1 MAILGGSPLGLVG
14 VKSRPDNNGKS
25 SLPWN
30 GKSISVDRY
39 NNSKTTW
46 REYTDNPGSGDQPA
60 SKTEGAKN
68 RSSISIFSRRNQAS
82 TFTPWPGLSTKWGD
96 LSPDVNKE
104 GIKPSPLHSDDL
116 YDTSILNILKKLEG
130 TNAELR
136 ASHFAYLKNVGVF
149 PNNRLMIARRF
160 ESGMKSGSNLFGKGS
175 PAMAVMISWVKQ
187 EENFIELT
195 FGEEWTEAEADF
207 QAILNEFGED
217 FTKGSKL
224 GNKLGTDSDQGG
236 LGIVPLPGFSETL
249 QRFVWSKMG
258 IFNPGAEQYIPQG
271 EPNLIKTAKRRKLL
285 PASEPGSGL
294 RCSFSI
300 KMECEW
306 EQKFIS
312 GLDPTIAW
320 LDIINEILRFGTSVS
335 KTFGLSSGVQDKV
348 MGYVNN
354 PEKLIQ
360 DIVKNITEA
369 VTKMRESFQNIVD
382 EFKGTLGPNEE
393 KEPTDEEKK
402 AAEANAEEKKNSV
415 QKAFDTMFEN
425 LETAGEALI
434 RNILGKYKERILGVF
449 SSLTGNPSGPWHIS
463 IGNPMRPIF
472 SSGDMLAGDITL
484 TLGPTLAY
492 NDLPSSIKASF
503 TMTPARPLGLQE
515 IFARFNSG
523 HLRAVVPYPSES
535 EKLAVAGALQ
545 IKVEDG
551 SAADGEKTGPSAGPQ
566 KESTAA
572 TTPADV
578 KSTTPLDN
586 KNNNSN
592 VTNASNAGSN
602 LSTTSTNAVPPS
614 GQLTAGV
621 SNNTSS
627 QISQANALL
636 NGGNDAIQLSSDA
649 NGPIDAT
656 KYVSLAKDS

>member
-160 ESGMKSGSNLFGKGS
+160 ETGMKSGSNIFGKGS

-207 QAILNEFGED
+207 TAILNEFGDD

-224 GNKLGTDSDQGG
+224 GEKLEGG
-236 LGIVPLPGFSETL
+236 LNSIPLPGFTETL

-335 KTFGLSSGVQDKV
+335 KTFGLSSAVQDKV

-354 PEKLIQ
+354 PQKLIEDIITAVVDGVKQIKENFTTAIDDFMSSQ
-360 DIVKNITEA
+360 D
-369 VTKMRESFQNIVD
+369 
-382 EFKGTLGPNEE
+382 PPEE
-393 KEPTDEEKK
+393 KEKTPAEIEADKEKQ
-402 AAEANAEEKKNSV
+402 KNSFSDIV
-415 QKAFDTMFEN
+415 DNMFN
-425 LETAGEALI
+425 AISDLSSTLL
-434 RNILGKYKERILGVF
+434 RNIVGKYKERILGVF

-472 SSGDMLAGDITL
+472 SSGDMLAGDVTL

-551 SAADGEKTGPSAGPQ
+551 SAADGEKTGQSAGPQ
-566 KESTAA
+566 KESTVA